1 MADITQPAITCLL
14 LTIETLELGVKY
26 VQRARCEIVLL
37 ISKIRPGA
45 CNFIIK
51 ETLALVF
58 SCDFCEISKN
68 TFFTEH
74 LWATASVDITIAPAN
89 VFKNYFLILV
99 S

>member
-1 MADITQPAITCLL
+1 MFK
-14 LTIETLELGVKY
+14 ELGVKY

-45 CNFIIK
+45 IEK

-74 LWATASVDITIAPAN
+74 LWTTASVDITIAPAN